1 VTATACDRPGCSG
14 AIEDGYCTVCGL
26 APAAGPAP
34 AVGPAPAAGPV
45 GRGAG
50 APPPATACDR
60 PGCGGAVEDGYCTAC
75 GLAPAGGAAASPA
88 GGSAAGSATVAGS
101 VSASRPS
108 GSTFASRSSAG
119 SGRGSLGA
127 GLVEIPPIPAS
138 DPAKAVLKL
147 PQVPENKRFCS
158 VCGQPAGRSRA
169 DAPDIPGRTEGFCR
183 NCGAPFSFEP
193 RLQAGELVAGQY
205 DVLGCLAHGGLG

>member
-1 VTATACDRPGCSG
+1 VTATAC
-14 AIEDGYCTVCGL
+14 A
-26 APAAGPAP
+26 
-34 AVGPAPAAGPV
+34 
-45 GRGAG
+45 
-50 APPPATACDR
+50 R
-60 PGCGGAVEDGYCTAC
+60 PGCGGAVEDGYCTVC
-75 GLAPAGGAAASPA
+75 GLASAPSAPSSPAPVGPAAGASPPPGTPCARPGCGGAVEDGYCTVCGVAPAGGAAASPA
-88 GGSAAGSATVAGS
+88 GGSTAGSASVAGS
-101 VSASRPS
+101 VPTSRPS

-158 VCGQPAGRSRA
+158 VCGQPVGRSRA